1 MCSAKWEMT
10 SLKSTDVLERISC
23 SIANMT
29 LEQILLCIIFIS
41 NRKLFFFV
49 KFLFSIFLGLWY
61 NNVNFCYRCS
71 MILLYSKCVFPIYN
85 VQIKNVLHTL
95 I

>member
-29 LEQILLCIIFIS
+29 LEQIPLCIFFYFKQEIIFFLS
-41 NRKLFFFV
+41 NFYFPFSLGYGTIMLIFV
-49 KFLFSIFLGLWY
+49 ID
-61 NNVNFCYRCS
+61 V
-71 MILLYSKCVFPIYN
+71 V
-85 VQIKNVLHTL
+85 
-95 I
+95 

>member
-29 LEQILLCIIFIS
+29 LEQIPLCIFFYFKQEIIFFCQIFI
-41 NRKLFFFV
+41 FH
-49 KFLFSIFLGLWY
+49 
-61 NNVNFCYRCS
+61 
-71 MILLYSKCVFPIYN
+71 FPWAM
-85 VQIKNVLHTL
+85 VQ
-95 I
+95 